1 MTRPEQP
8 RPPAVAPIPPT
19 AVTVAPTM
27 EQTPRR
33 TASAGPSG
41 ERPERD
47 RLPESAMWNVPAY
60 LLAGMAGYAFLGW
73 LLDRWLGTS
82 FLVAVGLLA
91 GTGLAIYTIWVRYGR
106 GAAPGLAES
115 LPDHDADPQLPNRR
129 SEEML

>member
-1 MTRPEQP
+1 MTRPEQSA
-8 RPPAVAPIPPT
+8 PAAAAPT
-19 AVTVAPTM
+19 SARAVTVAPTM
-27 EQTPRR
+27 EQTPRP

-41 ERPERD
+41 ERSHRD

-60 LLAGMAGYAFLGW
+60 LLAGMAGYAFTGW

-82 FLVAVGLLA
+82 FLVVVGLLA
-91 GTGLAIYTIWVRYGR
+91 GTALAIYTIWVRYGR